1 MLPLTQLAP
10 DKGRKYKMLDQL
22 VESKSNAGE
31 NARRSG
37 FLLTTFV
44 ILVSALV
51 SVWVYSLFAKDYG
64 VSGDL
69 ELSELVAPVPIAE
82 EEPPPP
88 EPEEPEKKQVVQ
100 EKQVDMSVRKEN
112 ILRLDESPQVPP
124 KVSVEQPTAKAR
136 PKGNF
141 IVDPNATEVTR
152 TSAPTARTG
161 DVGDGGQ
168 GFALPP
174 KPVEKPAE
182 KPDEIPPPPPKPKP
196 PPPSKPISKGVVNGS
211 AISLPK
217 PPYPAAARAVRASG
231 AVNVQVL
238 INESGSVVSAN
249 AVSGH
254 PLLRQAAESAARGA
268 KFKPTLLSGQ
278 PVKVNGVIVYNF
290 VP

>member
-1 MLPLTQLAP
+1 
-10 DKGRKYKMLDQL
+10 MLDQL

-37 FLLTTFV
+37 FLLTTFI

-124 KVSVEQPTAKAR
+124 KVSVEQPVSKAR
-136 PKGNF
+136 PKGDF
-141 IVDPNATEVTR
+141 IIDPNASEVTR
-152 TSAPTARTG
+152 TAAPTTSRAVDTG
-161 DVGDGGQ
+161 GGGQ
-168 GFALPP
+168 GFAADP
-174 KPVEKPAE
+174 KPVEKPEPPKADIP
-182 KPDEIPPPPPKPKP
+182 KPPPPPPPK
-196 PPPSKPISKGVVNGS
+196 PSKPISKGVVNGS

-238 INESGSVVSAN
+238 IDEGGSVVSAN